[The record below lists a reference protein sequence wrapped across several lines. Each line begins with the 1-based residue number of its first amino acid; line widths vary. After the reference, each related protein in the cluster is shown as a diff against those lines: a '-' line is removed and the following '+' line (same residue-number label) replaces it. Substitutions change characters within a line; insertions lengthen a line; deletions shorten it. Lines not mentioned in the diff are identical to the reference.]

1 MKLGGNSLGNKV
13 RFSKNY
19 TIKNL
24 DSGLKIVSIEK
35 ESKVSIRQHLK
46 KSSLDNVKEILEH
59 LKNSDSCVIAR

>member
-35 ESKVSIRQHLK
+35 ESKVSIQPVYRK
-46 KSSLDNVKEILEH
+46 K
-59 LKNSDSCVIAR
+59 